1 MASQKA
7 QGILS
12 KSIAEKLPLLNTV
25 SRKIIDMSNEL
36 PGLDVLDF
44 TISKTDQRVT
54 LSIGYKKEKP
64 HQTRFDLS
72 NLFVKSPVAETD
84 NTPTCQESQPSQG
97 LVQVHDRNCPC
108 STNMATLYKDEQEV
122 KMPMSNRPE
131 FADRQKSHHVRNS
144 PGIKRMES
152 EIVNVITG
160 NCDTALYTPG
170 RDSDSSDDEEEDV
183 PNWFS
188 DFLNKDMDKMDAD
201 YFQHLLGQKETYP
214 DNPATHRRFN
224 NFVQENSKNTGGYEA
239 SKYREFI
246 PGQPWMSK
254 EQKDHEDLHRIL
266 DEVETSISIL
276 KHKTAALH
284 IGYDLIDQAVARG
297 NDRNLAQNIKEA
309 IYDHDKKNSKLY
321 RNFSPSAQTDR
332 IHARDAAFNEA
343 IKKQYDEIQM
353 SRRTQKQKEEEE
365 EYNSKKEDNVQKH
378 EDLSFHGP
386 GYGSTLFN
394 L

>member
-1 MASQKA
+1 MASHKA
-7 QGILS
+7 KGILS
-12 KSIAEKLPLLNTV
+12 KSTAEKIPLLNTV
-25 SRKIIDMSNEL
+25 SRKIIEMSNEL

-44 TISKTDQRVT
+44 NISKTDKRVT
-54 LSIGYKKEKP
+54 LSIGFKKEAT

-72 NLFVKSPVAETD
+72 NLFVKSPAEETD
-84 NTPTCQESQPSQG
+84 NTPTCQECQPDQG
-97 LVQVHDRNCPC
+97 LLQIHDKNCPC
-108 STNMATLYKDEQEV
+108 STNIATLNKDEQQL
-122 KMPMSNRPE
+122 KMPMTNRPE
-131 FADRQKSHHVRNS
+131 FADKQKSAYDSNS
-144 PGIKRMES
+144 PGLNRMES
-152 EIVNVITG
+152 EIVNIITG
-160 NCDTALYTPG
+160 ICDTTIHTPG
-170 RDSDSSDDEEEDV
+170 RDSDNSDDEEENV

-201 YFQHLLGQKETYP
+201 YFQHLLGQKEAHP

-224 NFVQENSKNTGGYEA
+224 NFVQENFKNTGGYGA
-239 SKYREFI
+239 SNYREFI

-266 DEVETSISIL
+266 DEVETSISVL

-297 NDRNLAQNIKEA
+297 NDRNLAQNIREA
-309 IYDHDKKNSKLY
+309 IDDHDKKNSKKY
-321 RNFSPSAQTDR
+321 RNFSPAVQTDR
-332 IHARDAAFNEA
+332 IHARDSEFDEAF
-343 IKKQYDEIQM
+343 KKKFAEMQKN
-353 SRRTQKQKEEEE
+353 RRTQKQKEDME

-386 GYGSTLFN
+386 YGSTLFN